1 MSDRSNLI
9 SKLQSDFKT
18 RAAYINAKV
27 STLVPSQIR
36 GLRLKSETP
45 RQPDLA
51 EAADMYQS
59 RISMLETAG
68 ANPTLATLSEIAA
81 ALKVGLKVE
90 FVPFSE
96 MLTWENNFRQDEFGV
111 VTLDQDRAFLTG
123 SATLIANTSHTP
135 NPEGIVVDVTFTLT
149 TSSYSGLADG
159 TTITN
164 AKCSPLP
171 DGNIRDLSQ
180 SFNTFLGPKIDLA
193 NTDSEPLR
201 FFRNNTT
208 LIPNPLIGRLNA

>member
-1 MSDRSNLI
+1 LI
-9 SKLQSDFKT
+9 SKLQADFKA

-51 EAADMYQS
+51 AAAHMHQS

-68 ANPTLATLSEIAA
+68 ANPTIATLSEIAA

-96 MLTWENNFRQDEFGV
+96 MLAWENNFRQDEFEV
-111 VTLDQDRAFLTG
+111 VTLDRDQLFLNPAPIEFDTSWISLNVLRVLREAQREFNLTVQPEPIVQSRPIDQIEVLEEPDYRQIPVG
-123 SATLIANTSHTP
+123 VFNTSWSF
-135 NPEGIVVDVTFTLT
+135 I
-149 TSSYSGLADG
+149 
-159 TTITN
+159 
-164 AKCSPLP
+164 
-171 DGNIRDLSQ
+171 GNQSNRDLK
-180 SFNTFLGPKIDLA
+180 KI
-193 NTDSEPLR
+193 
-201 FFRNNTT
+201 
-208 LIPNPLIGRLNA
+208 